1 MTILASGRIIGIVRY
16 RRAGDLA
23 GVLHAL
29 ADGGVTLCEITLDTP
44 AALAAIAEAA
54 DAGAIVGAGTVLE
67 ADQVRASADA
77 GARFVVSPAILDEVV
92 RTALDLGLDVLPGV
106 LSPTEL
112 VRARSLGAEAVKVFP
127 CAPAGGP
134 ALIGALRA
142 PFPDIGLVPTGGIGL
157 GDVAAY
163 LAAGAD
169 AVGLGSALVGSAPP
183 ASDRDLD
190 AIRGR
195 AASAVA
201 AAATA

>member
-1 MTILASGRIIGIVRY
+1 MTILASGRIIGILRY

-29 ADGGVTLCEITLDTP
+29 AAGGVTLCEITLDTP
-44 AALAAIAEAA
+44 GALEAIADAA
-54 DAGAIVGAGTVLE
+54 DTGAIVGAGTVLE
-67 ADQVRASADA
+67 SEQVRACADA
-77 GARFVVSPAILDEVV
+77 GARFVVSPATIDEVV
-92 RTALDLGLDVLPGV
+92 RTALDLGVEPLPGV

-112 VRARSLGAEAVKVFP
+112 MRARSLGAEAVKVFP

-142 PFPDIGLVPTGGIGL
+142 PFPDIGLVPTGGIGV

-163 LAAGAD
+163 LAAGAN
-169 AVGLGSALVGSAPP
+169 AVGLGGALVGSSPP
-183 ASDRDLD
+183 ASERDLE
-190 AIRGR
+190 AIRDR

-201 AAATA
+201 AATA

>member
-29 ADGGVTLCEITLDTP
+29 AAGGVTLCEITLDTP
-44 AALAAIAEAA
+44 GALEAIADAA
-54 DAGAIVGAGTVLE
+54 ETGAIVGAGTVLE
-67 ADQVRASADA
+67 SEQVRACADA
-77 GARFVVSPAILDEVV
+77 GARFVVSPAIVDEVV
-92 RTALDLGLDVLPGV
+92 RTALDLGVEPLPGV

-112 VRARSLGAEAVKVFP
+112 MRARSLGAEAVKVFP

-142 PFPDIGLVPTGGIGL
+142 PFPDIGLVPTGGIGV

-163 LAAGAD
+163 LAAGAN
-169 AVGLGSALVGSAPP
+169 AVGLGGALVGSAPP
-183 ASDRDLD
+183 ASERDLE
-190 AIRGR
+190 AIRDR

-201 AAATA
+201 AATA